1 MRSACLHQPSLY
13 SAAECNWAVDLV
25 TGPDYPALGQQPY
38 THREQ
43 NIVIWAGLKG
53 GLSLAMALSIPHI
66 PVKEPIVFIT
76 YAIVLFSIIIQ
87 GLTIEW
93 VAKRNT

>member
-1 MRSACLHQPSLY
+1 M
-13 SAAECNWAVDLV
+13 
-25 TGPDYPALGQQPY
+25 
-38 THREQ
+38 
-43 NIVIWAGLKG
+43 IWAGLKG